1 MTEVKSLLSGEA
13 LTPTATSRN
22 MLLFDIPAS
31 KELLKICRN
40 KNVGLLGIE
49 GFKVNGHM
57 VEPQMDF
64 IADFSQLI
72 NDSDFTKKSI
82 DAAEKFLELA
92 RNQKDLLFE
101 YVLEGDSNDF
111 GTRDEA
117 EHDC

>member
-1 MTEVKSLLSGEA
+1 MTEVKNLLFGEA
-13 LTPTATSRN
+13 LIPTATSRN
-22 MLLFDIPAS
+22 MLLFDITAS

-64 IADFSQLI
+64 IADFSRLT
-72 NDSDFTKKSI
+72 NDNDFIKKSI

-92 RNQKDLLFE
+92 GNQNDLLFE
-101 YVLEGDSNDF
+101 YILQ
-111 GTRDEA
+111 
-117 EHDC
+117 